1 MHFQIHLLQLFEDD
15 SRNLSKKVFNYPQGE
30 IWQLCANKSESEVI
44 CARYTSLESGS
55 LKEGV
60 NVFRLSDSGGGSDS
74 SDTSLSESLFNFE
87 SKDLHHVSW
96 MPGEASKL
104 MLLAENQLIFL
115 DMESANAASGEAN
128 VGKLQGKG
136 FNELT
141 FGAWNPHQ
149 NSQQFATVNEH
160 HVRGWDVKSMKQ
172 VWALESPGNQVIRCI
187 DFNPNRQYHLVSSGD
202 DAALRFWDIRN
213 PKKAIAVRHDH
224 SHWVWSVK
232 YNQFHDQLILSSSS
246 DGNVVLSS
254 MTSISSEPLGHLDDD
269 DDEDVNEDDDEED
282 KEVTVLEDGKI
293 RTYENEDSVYCAEWS
308 ATDPWIFASL
318 SYDGRLVIHHV
329 PRSIKFR
336 ILNLV

>member
-1 MHFQIHLLQLFEDD
+1 MFD
-15 SRNLSKKVFNYPQGE
+15 YPHGE
-30 IWQLCANKSESEVI
+30 IWQLCANKVESEII
-44 CARYTSLESGS
+44 CVRYTSLEAGSGS

-60 NVFRLSDSGGGSDS
+60 NVFKLNDSTVTSETSDTTLSDS
-74 SDTSLSESLFNFE
+74 LFSYE
-87 SKDLHHVSW
+87 TKDLHHASW
-96 MPGEASKL
+96 MPGDAPKL
-104 MLLAENQLIFL
+104 MLLAENRLMFL
-115 DMESANAASGEAN
+115 DIESGSDPSIGT
-128 VGKLQGKG
+128 LQGKG
-136 FNELT
+136 FNQLT

-172 VWALESPGNQVIRCI
+172 MWTFESPGNQVIRCI

-213 PKKAIAVRHDH
+213 PRKPLAVRHDH

-232 YNQFHDQLILSSSS
+232 YNQFHDQLVLSSSS
-246 DGNVVLSS
+246 DGNVVLSA
-254 MTSISSEPLGHLDDD
+254 MTSISSEPLGHLV
-269 DDEDVNEDDDEED
+269 DDENEEENEDL
-282 KEVTVLEDGKI
+282 VSLEDGKI

-308 ATDPWIFASL
+308 ATDPWTFASL
-318 SYDGRLVIHHV
+318 SYDGRLVINNV